1 MTKQTNNLT
10 QGNVYKTLIV
20 FAVPF
25 LLANFAQA
33 LYGAIDMAVVG
44 WFSNAAGLSAVST
57 GTQVIQI
64 ITSVISGLSMGGT
77 ILIGQYCGAR
87 QEKDTIETISTM
99 LSLFAIAAVIFTG
112 IMLFAT
118 KGIVSVLQTPAEA
131 IEQANHYVLICSSGI
146 IFIFGYNA
154 LSAMLRGFGDSK
166 SPLIFICIAS
176 VVNIILDLVFVGGL
190 NMGAKGAALATII
203 AQAISVIIAICYLK
217 YKKFVFEFKLKNF
230 RIYKD
235 KVQKLFKFGLPVSL
249 QESTLSLSFLFI
261 TAIVN
266 KLGVIASAAIGVIAK
281 FEGFA
286 MLPATAFCGAI
297 SAIAAQNIGAGQ
309 PERAKKSLNASIL
322 LSFICSLFFFIW
334 AQISPESIMAIFK
347 SDAEVT
353 IAGAQYLRSF
363 SVDFLL
369 VAFGFTLNGFLNG
382 CGKTTFA
389 MATGMLASLIIRVP
403 LAYMFSIWFPD
414 NLIGIGWA
422 APIATAISVT
432 ISLLYIKSGRWK
444 KSTVLKN

>member
-1 MTKQTNNLT
+1 MTRQTNNLT
-10 QGNVYKTLIV
+10 EGNVYKTLIA

-33 LYGAIDMAVVG
+33 LYGGIDMAIVG

-87 QEKDTIETISTM
+87 QDKDTTQTISTM
-99 LSLFAIAAVIFTG
+99 LSLFAIAAVVFTG

-118 KGIVSVLQTPAEA
+118 NGIVSLLQTPPEA
-131 IEQANHYVLICSSGI
+131 VEQACQYVFICSCGI
-146 IFIFGYNA
+146 IFIFAYNA

-166 SPLIFICIAS
+166 SPLIFICVAT
-176 VVNIILDLVFVGGL
+176 VVNIVLDLIFVGGL
-190 NMGAKGAALATII
+190 HMGPMGAAIATVI
-203 AQAISVIIAICYLK
+203 AQAVSVVIAICYLK
-217 YKKFVFEFKLKNF
+217 RKKFIFEFKLKNF
-230 RIYKD
+230 RIHKD
-235 KVQKLFKFGLPVSL
+235 KAQKLFRFGLPVSL

-266 KLGVIASAAIGVIAK
+266 NLGVVASAAIGVISK
-281 FEGFA
+281 FELFA

-297 SAIAAQNIGAGQ
+297 SAIAAQNIGANR
-309 PERAKKSLNASIL
+309 PERAKKSLNASVL
-322 LSFICSLFFFIW
+322 LAFICSLFFFVW
-334 AQISPESIMAIFK
+334 AQISPESIMSIFK
-347 SDAEVT
+347 ADAQVT
-353 IAGAQYLRSF
+353 VAGAQYLRSF

-389 MATGMLASLIIRVP
+389 MITGMLASLVIRVP
-403 LAYMFSIWFPD
+403 LAYLFVLWFPD
-414 NLIGIGWA
+414 SLFGLGWA

-432 ISLLYIKSGRWK
+432 ISLIYIKTGRWK
-444 KSTVLKN
+444 KSSVLD